1 MCTCSG
7 TPFRIGVEYLSSI
20 ESFCVSEY
28 DTNGNLVNYE
38 DILIRDYRVTFES
51 MPMFE
56 AAMKIY
62 LERRG

>member
-7 TPFRIGVEYLSSI
+7 TPFRICVEYLSSI
-20 ESFCVSEY
+20 ECFFLSEY
-28 DTNGNLVNYE
+28 DVHGILVNYE
-38 DILIRDYRVTFES
+38 DIFVRDHVVTFES